1 MKKDKDFIFK
11 LVVFIILL
19 CIIFVIKVIF
29 SNNKTTKTST
39 NNLEVNTII
48 NNIKTEK
55 KEEKKGLY
63 IKEHY
68 IKNDFMKTIEGIVVN
83 NTDNNYKYVT
93 VEVQCYDINNNKIE
107 TSSDIILNLNANETW
122 KFKIYVKSE
131 TYKYNISVKEN

>member
-11 LVVFIILL
+11 LVIFIILL
-19 CIIFVIKVIF
+19 CIIFIIKVIF
-29 SNNKTTKTST
+29 SNSKTAKTST

-48 NNIKTEK
+48 NNITAEK

-68 IKNDFMKTIEGIVVN
+68 IKNDFTKTIEGIVVN
-83 NTDNNYKYVT
+83 NTNNNYKYVT
-93 VEVQCYDINNNKIE
+93 VEVQCYDINNNKIQ
-107 TSSDIILNLNANETW
+107 TSSDIISNLNANETW
-122 KFKIYVKSE
+122 KFKIYINNE

>member
-11 LVVFIILL
+11 LVIFIILL
-19 CIIFVIKVIF
+19 CIIFIIKVIF
-29 SNNKTTKTST
+29 SNSKTTKTST

-48 NNIKTEK
+48 NNITAEK

-68 IKNDFMKTIEGIVVN
+68 IKNDFTKTIEGIVVN
-83 NTDNNYKYVT
+83 NTNNNYKYVT
-93 VEVQCYDINNNKIE
+93 VEVQCYDINNNKIQ
-107 TSSDIILNLNANETW
+107 TSSDIISNLNANETW
-122 KFKIYVKSE
+122 KFKIYINNE